1 MLEYLSE
8 IDNVVEALDYSKD
21 RFLKSEAMGVPPL
34 QSPKDQ
40 DNLIQQD
47 KPDLKDRQNFNSPMH
62 KPTESFI
69 FKNDSDRIEEV
80 EEEEENR

>member
-8 IDNVVEALDYSKD
+8 LDNVVEALDYSKD

-40 DNLIQQD
+40 DNLI
-47 KPDLKDRQNFNSPMH
+47 
-62 KPTESFI
+62 
-69 FKNDSDRIEEV
+69 
-80 EEEEENR
+80 